1 MQKETKKAPANEQ
14 EKIALLK
21 AIQETQK
28 ELITIIQKGKVKN
41 NLVSD
46 MLQLCH
52 RYIVAYGDK
61 SFLIN
66 LFFRKVGKTTLYNAL
81 QLKQYYLEQEIVFE
95 YNVKKDKLYVIG
107 DIADIKESF
116 TDYKKRLQNE
126 RKKELACL
134 TDKEKIEKTFK
145 SKIESLTDK
154 QKSYLLDLIK

>member
-1 MQKETKKAPANEQ
+1 MQKETQKEQ
-14 EKIALLK
+14 EKKALLQ

-52 RYIVAYGDK
+52 KYIVAYGDK

-66 LFFRKVGKTTLYNAL
+66 LFFKKVGNTTFYNYL
-81 QLKQYYLEQEIVFE
+81 QLKQYYLEQEIVIE
-95 YNVKKDKLYVIG
+95 YSVKKDKLYIIG
-107 DIADIKESF
+107 DIANIKESF
-116 TDYKKRLQNE
+116 IEYKKRLQNE
-126 RKKELACL
+126 RKKELASL

-154 QKSYLLDLIK
+154 QKAYLIDLIK